1 MRDLG
6 IVDKVGR
13 SIKGVEYDAIIAVGA
28 DNVQYL
34 SGAPLPFLYSAH
46 DQYVIV
52 LWPKNG
58 APVCICPVEWETTVR
73 KLSWIRKVRSYI
85 DTAEIPRAAVEAL
98 AQSVYDAVR
107 KGAKLGIDMNRVA
120 DSFFNELQESLCG
133 MEILSCDDWLHEL
146 RMTKTPHEVKLLEDA
161 AYRTDHGILGA
172 VHHVSV
178 NRSTNEKFLA
188 EGIRVHCLERG
199 LDTVG
204 HHAISQVA
212 SGENSK
218 KFWPLAPKFGLGW
231 DKTLVQR
238 ELVRLEMRASLDGY
252 WSDAARM
259 LTMGEP
265 SPAQRQAYEVLVSLR
280 EMAIQL
286 LKPGVKCSKVFSA
299 VKQEAEQQGIEL
311 ISDLGVGHGVGVT
324 THERP
329 YLNDSDDTEL
339 RAGMVLVLDPIIYGP
354 DREIMRSKD
363 TVLITETGCEIVGW
377 YKDWREPYITAYT
390 F

>member
-6 IVDKVGR
+6 IVEKVR
-13 SIKGVEYDAIIAVGA
+13 RAIEDCEYDAVIVVGA

-34 SGAPLPFLYSAH
+34 SGALLPFLHSAH

-52 LWPKNG
+52 LWPKNE
-58 APVCICPVEWETTVR
+58 APVCICPVEWETAVR
-73 KLSWIRKVRSYI
+73 ELSWIRKVRSYI
-85 DTAEIPRAAVEAL
+85 DTAEGSKAAVEAL

-107 KGAKLGIDMNRVA
+107 KGAKLGIDMNRVS

-133 MEILSCDDWLHEL
+133 MEILSCDDWLNEL

-178 NRSTNEKFLA
+178 KGSTNEKFLA
-188 EGIRVHCLERG
+188 EGIRVHGLERG
-199 LDTVG
+199 LDAVG

-231 DKTLVQR
+231 DKVLVQR
-238 ELVRLEMRASLDGY
+238 EMVRIEMRASLDGY

-286 LKPGVKCSKVFSA
+286 LRPGVKCSEVFAA
-299 VKQEAEQQGIEL
+299 VKQEAERRDIKL

-329 YLNDSDDTEL
+329 YLNESDDTEL

-363 TVLITETGCEIVGW
+363 TVLITATGSEVVGR